1 MEASPSSKPLL
12 HSLPVI
18 TAEGEWLLLYSLIWG
33 DGEERGV
40 SSGRKGDLGV
50 GGGLS
55 REDCPRKEKSYGAIV
70 LEPFTIYQPSII
82 MLCLSQSM

>member
-1 MEASPSSKPLL
+1 MA
-12 HSLPVI
+12 
-18 TAEGEWLLLYSLIWG
+18 TAVQLNLGGWGREGCVFW
-33 DGEERGV
+33 EEGG
-40 SSGRKGDLGV
+40 SGG